1 MKMIDDLKQ
10 YITLALVRAY
20 GQQNRKNIERYLD
33 RKIRLVLKDVLAIAL
48 SSVEHKYY
56 ASDDTVKLFLSTTH
70 RKRWGQMTLNG
81 KQVDAPGLLAPILFY
96 VVRAGHTQ
104 IGSAVKIRD
113 KTMDA
118 LMEYAIEE
126 NDELQWKQTFD
137 FSGMQVMETAVNV
150 QSLRAYVAKLASDTT
165 LLTDKK
171 LKNLSI
177 AKTILASVTAVPGK
191 MLYGKQQPDVF
202 ILTQEASIAASGRC
216 YLKGLNLQNCPKE
229 VRHAALGHCHLYDM
243 RAGVFGVMA
252 GLAKTYYE
260 SSTGKAIDFHKIK
273 NYINNRDKIRKQITN
288 QLWPVE
294 TKGFKGIADYKGFHG
309 FYKVKVALTAIG
321 FGAKRNATASWKNA
335 DGKWEA
341 TSLRRTF
348 KSTEL
353 VQQFVQVEAVKQLM
367 DEFKMVT
374 DIILLQLKQD
384 SDFASAFEIEGLKD
398 SQKLAMVYQGVESAI
413 LDEFTQLLMNTGSD
427 VLLPV
432 HDGVYVS
439 KKIALPDLHFKLTV
453 PFISDKSYIQFDHS
467 QIGLAMPVNFEAEHR
482 RDIAAQERD
491 AQAYRPMP
499 GTVSASPFVQPKPQ
513 VMTQWGLVDAEL
525 MPVKVGPKKKVQIDY
540 DM

>member
-1 MKMIDDLKQ
+1 
-10 YITLALVRAY
+10 
-20 GQQNRKNIERYLD
+20 
-33 RKIRLVLKDVLAIAL
+33 
-48 SSVEHKYY
+48 
-56 ASDDTVKLFLSTTH
+56 
-70 RKRWGQMTLNG
+70 
-81 KQVDAPGLLAPILFY
+81 
-96 VVRAGHTQ
+96 
-104 IGSAVKIRD
+104 
-113 KTMDA
+113 MDA

-137 FSGMQVMETAVNV
+137 FAGMQVMETAVNV
-150 QSLRAYVAKLASDTT
+150 QSLRAYVSKLATDTT
-165 LLTDKK
+165 MLTDKK

-177 AKTILASVTAVPGK
+177 AKTILASLTAVPGK

-202 ILTQEASIAASGRC
+202 ILTQEATIAASGRC

-273 NYINNRDKIRKQITN
+273 NYINNRDKIRKHITD

-294 TKGFKGIADYKGFHG
+294 TKGFKSIADYKGFYG

-341 TSLRRTF
+341 TSLRKTF
-348 KSTEL
+348 KSKEL
-353 VQQFVQVEAVKQLM
+353 VQQFLQVEAVKELM
-367 DEFKMVT
+367 DEFKIVT
-374 DIILLQLKQD
+374 DIILLQLEQD
-384 SDFASAFEIEGLKD
+384 INFANAFEIEGLKD

-413 LDEFTQLLMNTGSD
+413 LDEFTQLLANTGSD

-482 RDIAAQERD
+482 QEIAAQERD
-491 AQAYRPMP
+491 AQAYVPVHS
-499 GTVSASPFVQPKPQ
+499 TVSLAPFVQPKEQ
-513 VMTQWGLVDAEL
+513 VMTSCGLMDTDMLPDNWEPKATVRVDYE
-525 MPVKVGPKKKVQIDY
+525 K
-540 DM
+540 